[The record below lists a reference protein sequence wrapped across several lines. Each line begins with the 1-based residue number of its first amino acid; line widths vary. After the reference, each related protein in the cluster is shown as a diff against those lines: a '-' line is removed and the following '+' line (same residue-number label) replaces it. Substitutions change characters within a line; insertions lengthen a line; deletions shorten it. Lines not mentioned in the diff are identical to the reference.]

1 MASHKLAVIVIHG
14 MGSQH
19 KPQGQ
24 PASTTPTF
32 SKGLKRRVSNRVGA
46 DMSHVI
52 WHEVV
57 WAQILQGRQKD
68 YLKKINRSLGYD
80 KLREFVV
87 CNLSDAASYR
97 PTPDDGDKIYEAI
110 HEKIKNVMGVAK
122 HQVGPDGPVL
132 ILAHSLGG
140 HIMSNYIYDMQGHMR
155 PGGGLPVHQTDVE
168 NMKTVAGFVTF
179 GCNIPIFLFAYPESD
194 IFPIMAPN
202 GALPAALQFPTWWY
216 NYYDK
221 HDVLGFPLG
230 KSAPRYKQLSDSGA
244 LKDKPI
250 NAGKIFT
257 SWNPFSHN
265 GYWTDRDLYAPVADR
280 IKEILALT

>member
-1 MASHKLAVIVIHG
+1 MPSHKLAVVVIHG

-19 KPQGQ
+19 NPQGQ
-24 PASTTPTF
+24 PPSTTPTF

-46 DMSHVI
+46 DMDDVI

-57 WAQILQGRQKD
+57 WAQILQGRQKE
-68 YLKKINRSLGYD
+68 YLRKVNRSLGYD

-110 HEKIKNVMGVAK
+110 HKKIENVMGVVK
-122 HQVGPDGPVL
+122 HQVGPQGPVL
-132 ILAHSLGG
+132 VLAHSLGG
-140 HIMSNYIYDMQGHMR
+140 HIMSNYIYDMQRHLR
-155 PGGGLPVHQTDVE
+155 QGGSPVHPTDVE
-168 NMKTVAGFVTF
+168 NMKTVAGIMTF
-179 GCNIPIFLFAYPESD
+179 GCNIPIFLFAYPENE

-202 GALPAALQFPTWWY
+202 SALAPALQFSTWWR

-230 KSAPRYKQLSDSGA
+230 KSAPSYAQLAQSGA
-244 LKDKPI
+244 LKDKAI

-257 SWNPFSHN
+257 SWNPLSHN
-265 GYWTDRDLYAPVADR
+265 GYWTDRDLYEPVADR
-280 IKEILALT
+280 IKEILAAV